1 MWPHRF
7 PGASGPGRPRDR
19 HTRAYGSEWSISKPA
34 RALRT
39 LRRPPHR
46 WGRGGLQSG
55 GTWCAPLM
63 FRAPPGPA
71 ARSPLALH
79 VVACGTAGVP
89 GASGPGRPRDRHT
102 RAYGSEWSISK
113 PARALRTL
121 RRPPHRW
128 GRGGL
133 QSGGTWCACTWPG
146 PAAAHRHRGQDYSQP
161 SHNKR
166 SEKPRPLQW
175 LRSLCHGFPTMSH
188 AIPLPLFQTL
198 NSHR

>member
-1 MWPHRF
+1 MLLLVAPLVFRAPGPAARSPAAESKGRF
-7 PGASGPGRPRDR
+7 ARTLCLLSGPTG
-19 HTRAYGSEWSISKPA
+19 
-34 RALRT
+34 
-39 LRRPPHR
+39 
-46 WGRGGLQSG
+46 
-55 GTWCAPLM
+55 

-146 PAAAHRHRGQDYSQP
+146 PAAAHGHRGQDYSQP

-175 LRSLCHGFPTMSH
+175 LRSSCHGFPTMSH